1 MSSPAAHGH
10 ADSHAH
16 GHGPGHA
23 DGEHVSSMGTY
34 LTIFGILLMLTVLT
48 FAVSYA
54 ELPGSWSIAAAIG
67 VATVKAFLVAG
78 WFMHLKYDTRFNLM
92 VFLSA
97 FWFMLVFFGFTLTDL
112 GTRGAIFQQ
121 LDNHAAHADLG
132 KKYAAPA
139 VLKEGGHGGGHGGG
153 HEAPPAEGAAPQGG
167 GH

>member
-1 MSSPAAHGH
+1 MRLRPLQITLWIAAILATVVFAWSRWPAGDVAETEPL
-10 ADSHAH
+10 AAFEPSFAL
-16 GHGPGHA
+16 A
-23 DGEHVSSMGTY
+23 DGEGKPRTS
-34 LTIFGILLMLTVLT
+34 
-48 FAVSYA
+48 A
-54 ELPGSWSIAAAIG
+54 EFRGS
-67 VATVKAFLVAG
+67 FQ
-78 WFMHLKYDTRFNLM
+78 
-92 VFLSA
+92 
-97 FWFMLVFFGFTLTDL
+97 LVFFGFTLTDL